1 MKKKTENAVF
11 LIDGNH
17 TFVYCLNKHQE
28 KIDDLKRQ
36 MKGSYEKRKKEFK
49 EGYLKIFSKRLG
61 TDRALQDVEKYT
73 RSINIDADR
82 IRIERY
88 EQFKCEDIAP
98 NFTKRLFVAQKEE
111 FLEILKSTGLSNENK
126 KLNINSFI
134 FDAHLPPIAVV
145 IRKFKSE
152 LDIALQKKD
161 INIIKKLQ
169 YHLQNL
175 ENKKIEFFTGT
186 GKCVIAPYSTK
197 ETYLKFLE
205 NDAMIGDQIKLEFGR
220 KLINWNYKSLSMK
233 EKGVDAKLVIQGVES
248 ANDPNVD
255 YICLIASDGDF
266 EPLVEY
272 IKSKNKEVILLPMTD
287 QASKPLIRSV
297 NKHVSL
303 THNYFDLAEV
313 GFNYEELVN
322 DALSS
327 KKMVEYFDSLNTE
340 DMNSIPTEDEFNAWY
355 KTRKYKT

>member
-17 TFVYCLNKHQE
+17 TFVYCLNEHQE

-49 EGYLKIFSKRLG
+49 DRYLKIFSKRLG
-61 TDRALQDVEKYT
+61 TDRALQVVEKYT
-73 RSINIDADR
+73 RYINIDADR
-82 IRIERY
+82 TRIERY

-98 NFTKRLFVAQKEE
+98 NFTKRLFVAQREFEE
-111 FLEILKSTGLSNENK
+111 IIKSIGISDENK

-134 FDAHLPPIAVV
+134 FDAHLPPIADV
-145 IRKFKSE
+145 IRKLKNE
-152 LDIALQKKD
+152 LHKNLQKQD
-161 INIIKKLQ
+161 IYIEKKLQ

-186 GKCVIAPYSTK
+186 GKCVIAPYTTK

-205 NDAMIGDQIKLEFGR
+205 NDAMIGDQIKLKFGR
-220 KLINWNYKSLSMK
+220 KYINWNYNSLSMK

-297 NKHVSL
+297 NQHVSL
-303 THNYFDLAEV
+303 THNYFDLAEI
-313 GFNYEELVN
+313 GFNYEGLVN

-340 DMNSIPTEDEFNAWY
+340 DMNSIPTEDEFNALY